1 MTNKSAIRHSAKQSS
16 GTEIPPLLRLL
27 DETNQVKQAQS
38 VHTAEAAESSG
49 GELNSPEVVDSINS
63 TNSADGA
70 NESSETN
77 KPKKERLTTRRPSI
91 KPTTDLFGQLMRQ
104 MLTVADYTFARVE
117 SFPKRHK
124 LFVGLGNTII
134 DGVNKCLLIT
144 HTVCS
149 YNNKIDKEDEL
160 RKMSVHLKA
169 LEDYVSI
176 ACQLHCISLTNREA
190 WLRIL
195 TDLDNT
201 VIGMAMW
208 IEQRKKELRQTKRR
222 TFTKDEVSLDAAI
235 ACQTGRSFEPR

>member
-1 MTNKSAIRHSAKQSS
+1 MTNKSTARHSTKQSS

-27 DETNQVKQAQS
+27 DETNQVKQTQS
-38 VHTAEAAESSG
+38 LHTVEAVKTSG
-49 GELNSPEVVDSINS
+49 GEPNSLDVANQTNS
-63 TNSADGA
+63 TNPADGV
-70 NESSETN
+70 NESRES
-77 KPKKERLTTRRPSI
+77 KKERLTTRRPSI

-149 YNNKIDKEDEL
+149 YNNKVDKEDEL
-160 RKMSVHLKA
+160 RKMSVHLKT

-190 WLRIL
+190 WLRML
-195 TDLDNT
+195 TAIDNE
-201 VIGMAMW
+201 VMSLAIW
-208 IEQRKKELRQTKRR
+208 LEHYSNNRQRHRQ
-222 TFTKDEVSLDAAI
+222 
-235 ACQTGRSFEPR
+235 

>member
-1 MTNKSAIRHSAKQSS
+1 
-16 GTEIPPLLRLL
+16 
-27 DETNQVKQAQS
+27 
-38 VHTAEAAESSG
+38 
-49 GELNSPEVVDSINS
+49 
-63 TNSADGA
+63 
-70 NESSETN
+70 
-77 KPKKERLTTRRPSI
+77 
-91 KPTTDLFGQLMRQ
+91 

-149 YNNKIDKEDEL
+149 YNNKVDKEDEL
-160 RKMSVHLKA
+160 RKMSVHLKT

-176 ACQLHCISLTNREA
+176 ACQLRCISLTNREA
-190 WLRIL
+190 WLRML

-208 IEQRKKELRQTKRR
+208 IEQHRKELRQTKRR
-222 TFTKDEVSLDAAI
+222 TFTKDKVSLDAA
-235 ACQTGRSFEPR
+235 AAYQTGRSFESR

>member
-1 MTNKSAIRHSAKQSS
+1 MTNKSTIRHLVKQSS

-27 DETNQVKQAQS
+27 DETNQVEQAQS
-38 VHTAEAAESSG
+38 VQAAKASSC
-49 GELNSPEVVDSINS
+49 EPNSLDVANS
-63 TNSADGA
+63 TTSANSADGA

-149 YNNKIDKEDEL
+149 YNNKVDKEDEL
-160 RKMSVHLKA
+160 RKMSVHLKT

-190 WLRIL
+190 WLRML

-208 IEQRKKELRQTKRR
+208 IEQHKKELHQTKRR
-222 TFTKDEVSLDAAI
+222 TFTKDEVPLDAAI
-235 ACQTGRSFEPR
+235 ACQTGRPFEPR

>member
-16 GTEIPPLLRLL
+16 GAEALPLLRLL
-27 DETNQVKQAQS
+27 DETNQVKQTQFLHA
-38 VHTAEAAESSG
+38 AEAAKSG
-49 GELNSPEVVDSINS
+49 DGELNGSDVTNS
-63 TNSADGA
+63 TNSTNPTDGT

-149 YNNKIDKEDEL
+149 YNNKVDKEDEL
-160 RKMSVHLKA
+160 RKMSVHLKT

-176 ACQLHCISLTNREA
+176 ACQLT
-190 WLRIL
+190 LRL
-195 TDLDNT
+195 AN
-201 VIGMAMW
+201 
-208 IEQRKKELRQTKRR
+208 
-222 TFTKDEVSLDAAI
+222 
-235 ACQTGRSFEPR
+235 

>member
-1 MTNKSAIRHSAKQSS
+1 MTNKSAIQHSTRQSS
-16 GTEIPPLLRLL
+16 GTEALPLLRLL
-27 DETNQVKQAQS
+27 DETNQMKQTQS

-49 GELNSPEVVDSINS
+49 GESNSSDVTNS
-63 TNSADGA
+63 TNSTSLADGA
-70 NESSETN
+70 NESSEPN

-149 YNNKIDKEDEL
+149 YNNKVDKEDEL
-160 RKMSVHLKA
+160 RKMSVHLKT

-176 ACQLHCISLTNREA
+176 ASQLRCISLTNREA
-190 WLRIL
+190 WLRML

-222 TFTKDEVSLDAAI
+222 VLAKDEVSLDEAV
-235 ACQTGRSFEPR
+235 ACQAGRSFEPR

>member
-1 MTNKSAIRHSAKQSS
+1 MTNKSAIQHSTRQSS
-16 GTEIPPLLRLL
+16 GAEALPLLRLL
-27 DETNQVKQAQS
+27 DETNQAKQAQS
-38 VHTAEAAESSG
+38 VHTAEAAESG
-49 GELNSPEVVDSINS
+49 GESNSPDVANS
-63 TNSADGA
+63 TTMTNPADGV
-70 NESSETN
+70 NESSEPN

-149 YNNKIDKEDEL
+149 YNNKVDKEGEL
-160 RKMSVHLKA
+160 RKMSVHLKT

-190 WLRIL
+190 WLRML

-208 IEQRKKELRQTKRR
+208 VEQRKKELRQTKRR
-222 TFTKDEVSLDAAI
+222 TFTKDEVSLDAA
-235 ACQTGRSFEPR
+235 AARQTGRSFESR